1 MEAVNSDRLRRGNQG
16 KGYPPSHRETSSG
29 LQILERHLQLI
40 ELFNVH
46 DVKYH
51 TQSMNME
58 TTRFTSWPSFR
69 TVLKSNPF
77 IKQIVKL
84 RNFSHWKSSPGFHF
98 VSQQWTIGGRIKGCC
113 FPPERNV
120 SICLHL
126 YVQVLR
132 RRSGV
137 NCGMTRM

>member
-1 MEAVNSDRLRRGNQG
+1 MTKNCGFIKTLVMEAVNSDSPDRPRQPREKVSTIAPGNKQWLTDFR
-16 KGYPPSHRETSSG
+16 KTFTTNRT
-29 LQILERHLQLI
+29 
-40 ELFNVH
+40 VH
-46 DVKYH
+46 DVKYYK
-51 TQSMNME
+51 QSMNME

-126 YVQVLR
+126 YVT
-132 RRSGV
+132 
-137 NCGMTRM
+137 CKY